1 MTDNSKGK
9 WAGALIIAGLI
20 TVLAAA
26 GLPMA
31 HVARDTTGYVYAAG
45 AAALLAG
52 RLLSPTPAGASV
64 RLRRLLRME
73 VWTALIFVAG
83 AVFLFLPQAGGNDWI
98 AFTLAGGLLPVYTS
112 IMKGSRSVTGEQ
124 KGKKR

>member
-1 MTDNSKGK
+1 MTNFSKADL
-9 WAGALIIAGLI
+9 AGVLSIAGLI
-20 TVLAAA
+20 IVLVAA
-26 GLPMA
+26 GLPFA
-31 HVARDTTGYVYAAG
+31 HVARETVAYSYSAG

-73 VWTALIFVAG
+73 VWTALIFAAG

-98 AFTLAGGLLPVYTS
+98 AFTLAGGLLTVYTS
-112 IMKGSRSVTGEQ
+112 IMKGRRSVTGEQ

>member
-1 MTDNSKGK
+1 MTNFSKADL
-9 WAGALIIAGLI
+9 AGVLSIAGLI
-20 TVLAAA
+20 IVLVAAE
-26 GLPMA
+26 P
-31 HVARDTTGYVYAAG
+31 VAYSYPAG

-64 RLRRLLRME
+64 RLRRLVRME

-98 AFTLAGGLLPVYTS
+98 AFTLAGGVLTVYTS
-112 IMKGSRSVTGEQ
+112 IMKGSRGVSERQ